1 MGKRRRVRKR
11 QKQSRRH
18 RATPKEP
25 VRKSG
30 KRVYIFIAIVC
41 SGVVVLWGIF
51 HFQESDETVRTK
63 EPGISSAERTEYST
77 AFSELEIEQ
86 QIAALKKE
94 ETELAETIMK
104 EFTDTEE
111 AFYFIGNFHKRH
123 GRREDAEKFWQK
135 CLDINP
141 RQPGIY
147 RSLGETAFEAG
158 EFEKA
163 IEEYKKAAE
172 IDPNAANIHKGIGHA
187 LMELGRYEEAIE
199 ELEKEVQISPGSLS
213 VHFLLGQAYFKQKEY
228 EEAREH
234 YETAIQL
241 DSEYA
246 SAYYG
251 LVRVYTALKE
261 PEKAKEYELRFKNL
275 KDDWTEKSRAE
286 RASKL
291 LPIRDLSAIRRSVIT
306 TYLDAQKLYRER
318 KDFGTAEVLLKRAV
332 KIDPNYTRCFEELGL
347 LYSMTNRYREALRQ
361 FERIREIE
369 PSNLRSY
376 MNIGT
381 ILVMLNRYDEAER
394 IYQKAITIAPEQS
407 PVYLQLA
414 GLYLRMRT
422 KPMEARKLAEKAVN
436 LKASARGYFMLSW
449 ACDVTG
455 DQNGALKAI
464 EQAVRLEPEN
474 LKYRQIY
481 KRFKGSN

>member
-1 MGKRRRVRKR
+1 V
-11 QKQSRRH
+11 
-18 RATPKEP
+18 P

-30 KRVYIFIAIVC
+30 RRVYIFIAIVC
-41 SGVVVLWGIF
+41 SGVAVLWGIF

-86 QIAALKKE
+86 QIAALKSE
-94 ETELAETIMK
+94 ETKVAEIMMK
-104 EFTDTEE
+104 EFPDSEE
-111 AFYFIGNFHKRH
+111 ALYFIGNFHKRH
-123 GRREDAEKFWQK
+123 SRRAEAEKFWQK
-135 CLDINP
+135 CLEINP
-141 RQPGIY
+141 RQLSIY
-147 RSLGETAFEAG
+147 HSLGEAAFEAG
-158 EFEKA
+158 EFETA
-163 IEEYKKAAE
+163 IEEYRKAVEIDANAAE
-172 IDPNAANIHKGIGHA
+172 IHKGIGHA
-187 LMELGRYEEAIE
+187 LVELGRYDEAIV
-199 ELEKEVQISPGSLS
+199 ELEKEVQISPGSLP
-213 VHFLLGQAYFKQKEY
+213 VHFLLGQTYFKQKKY
-228 EEAREH
+228 DKAREH

-261 PEKAKEYELRFKNL
+261 PEKAKEYELRFKSFKDRRL
-275 KDDWTEKSRAE
+275 KESRAR
-286 RASKL
+286 RASEV
-291 LPIRDLSAIRRSVIT
+291 LPILDLTAIRRSVIV
-306 TYLDAQKLYRER
+306 TYLDAEKLYREK
-318 KDFGTAEVLLKRAV
+318 KDFGTAELLLKRAIE
-332 KIDPNYTRCFEELGL
+332 IDPNDIRCFEELGL
-347 LYSMTNRYREALRQ
+347 LYSMTERYPEALRQ

-376 MNIGT
+376 LNIGT
-381 ILVMLNRYDEAER
+381 ILFMLKRYDEAER
-394 IYQKAITIAPEQS
+394 VYREAIAISPEQS
-407 PVYLQLA
+407 TLYLQLA
-414 GLYLRMRT
+414 GLYLRTQT
-422 KPMEARKLAEKAVN
+422 KPIEARKLAQKAVS
-436 LKASARGYFMLSW
+436 LEASARGYFMLSW

>member
-1 MGKRRRVRKR
+1 MEKRRKVRKR

-18 RATPKEP
+18 RAPP
-25 VRKSG
+25 AVPARKSG
-30 KRVYIFIAIVC
+30 RRVYIFIAIVC
-41 SGVVVLWGIF
+41 SGVAVLWGIF

-63 EPGISSAERTEYST
+63 ESGISSAERTEYST
-77 AFSELEIEQ
+77 AFSKLSIEQ

-94 ETELAETIMK
+94 EGELAEIMMK
-104 EFTDTEE
+104 EFPDTEE
-111 AFYFIGNFHKRH
+111 ALYFIGNFHKRH
-123 GRREDAEKFWQK
+123 SRRAEAEKCWQK

-147 RSLGETAFEAG
+147 RSLGEVAFEAG

-163 IEEYKKAAE
+163 IEEYKKAVE
-172 IDPNAANIHKGIGHA
+172 IDPTAADIHKGIGHA
-187 LMELGRYEEAIE
+187 LLELGRYDEAIV
-199 ELEKEVQISPGSLS
+199 ELEKEVQISPESLS
-213 VHFLLGQAYFKQKEY
+213 VHFLLGQAYFKQKKY

-234 YETAIQL
+234 YETAIHL
-241 DSEYA
+241 DPEYA

-251 LVRVYTALKE
+251 LVRVHTALKE
-261 PEKAKEYELRFKNL
+261 PEKAKEYELRFKSFKDRWL
-275 KDDWTEKSRAE
+275 KESRAE
-286 RASKL
+286 RASPL
-291 LPIRDLSAIRRSVIT
+291 LPVLDLAAIRRSVT
-306 TYLDAQKLYRER
+306 VTYLDAEKLYRAR
-318 KDFGTAEVLLKRAV
+318 KNFGTAEVLLKRAV
-332 KIDPNYTRCFEELGL
+332 EIDPNSIKCLEELGL
-347 LYSMTNRYREALRQ
+347 LYSMTGRYPEALRQ

-376 MNIGT
+376 LNIGT
-381 ILVMLNRYDEAER
+381 IQFMLKRYDEAESVYR
-394 IYQKAITIAPEQS
+394 SAIAIAPEQS
-407 PVYLQLA
+407 TVYLQLA
-414 GLYLRMRT
+414 GLYLRTQT
-422 KPMEARKLAEKAVN
+422 KPTEARRLAQKAVS

>member
-1 MGKRRRVRKR
+1 MGKRSRVRKR
-11 QKQSRRH
+11 QIQSRRH
-18 RATPKEP
+18 RKTPEVP
-25 VRKSG
+25 ARKSG
-30 KRVYIFIAIVC
+30 RWVYIFIAIVC
-41 SGVVVLWGIF
+41 SGVAVLWGIF
-51 HFQESDETVRTK
+51 HFQDSDDTTSTK
-63 EPGISSAERTEYST
+63 EPGLSPSGRTEYST
-77 AFSELEIEQ
+77 AFSELPIEQ

-94 ETELAETIMK
+94 ERELAEIMMK
-104 EFTDTEE
+104 EFPDTEE
-111 AFYFIGNFHKRH
+111 ALYFIGNFHKRH
-123 GRREDAEKFWQK
+123 GRREDAEKFWKK

-163 IEEYKKAAE
+163 IGEYKKAVE
-172 IDPNAANIHKGIGHA
+172 IDPNAADIHKGIGHA
-187 LMELGRYEEAIE
+187 LMELGRYDEALE

-213 VHFLLGQAYFKQKEY
+213 VHFLLGQAYFKQKKY

-234 YETAIQL
+234 YETAIHL
-241 DSEYA
+241 DPEYA

-261 PEKAKEYELRFKNL
+261 PEKAKEYELRFKSFKDRRL
-275 KDDWTEKSRAE
+275 KESRAE
-286 RASKL
+286 RASAL
-291 LPIRDLSAIRRSVIT
+291 LPTRDLVAIRKSVIV
-306 TYLDAQKLYRER
+306 TYLDVEKLYRDR
-318 KDFGTAEVLLKRAV
+318 KDFGTAEVILKRAV
-332 KIDPNYTRCFEELGL
+332 EIDPNDIRCFEELGL
-347 LYSMTNRYREALRQ
+347 LYSMTERYPEALRQ

-376 MNIGT
+376 LNIGT
-381 ILVMLNRYDEAER
+381 MLFMLKRYDEAESVYR
-394 IYQKAITIAPEQS
+394 TAISIAPEQS
-407 PVYLQLA
+407 TVYLQLA
-414 GLYLRMRT
+414 GLYLRTQT
-422 KPMEARKLAEKAVN
+422 KPAEARKLAQKAVS

-455 DQNGALKAI
+455 DQNGALRAI